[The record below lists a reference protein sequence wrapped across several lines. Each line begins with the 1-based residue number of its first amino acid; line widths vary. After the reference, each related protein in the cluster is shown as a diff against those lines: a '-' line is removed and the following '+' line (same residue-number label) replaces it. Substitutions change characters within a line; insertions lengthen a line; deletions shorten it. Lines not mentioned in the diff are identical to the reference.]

1 MGFEMVAK
9 HISAHTAARTI
20 RGFTPSPHLLRDPF
34 DLGCVQSEPLGV
46 IVPVLGEIFGK
57 LFRIEVSAY
66 TPQEPAGTFSAFVGG
81 MRAIQDQ
88 FHFLEQFV
96 VVEGFK

>member
-1 MGFEMVAK
+1 MGFGMVAMS
-9 HISAHTAARTI
+9 ISAHTSARTI
-20 RGFTPSPHLLRDPF
+20 RGFRPSPHLLRDPF

-46 IVPVLGEIFGK
+46 IVPVLVEVFGK
-57 LFRIEVSAY
+57 LFRVVVSAY
-66 TPQEPAGTFSAFVGG
+66 APQEPTGTISAFVGG

-96 VVEGFK
+96 VIEGFK